1 MQIERSELEKEII
14 YMVAG
19 SLSGMPDSAPRF
31 FNQISSE
38 LTEIKKDLIF
48 DFQKLLF
55 IDSMAIGLL
64 VGLLIKGNQLKIK
77 VQIRNA
83 RPLILDILESSRL
96 KKMFPDLY

>member
-1 MQIERSELEKEII
+1 MQIERSETDSEIV
-14 YMVAG
+14 YTVAG

-31 FNQISSE
+31 FNEISTQ
-38 LTEIKKDLIF
+38 LPEIKKKLVF

-64 VGLLIKGNQLKIK
+64 VGLLIKASQLKIK
-77 VQIRNA
+77 VHILNP
-83 RPLILDILESSRL
+83 RPLIHDILESSRL